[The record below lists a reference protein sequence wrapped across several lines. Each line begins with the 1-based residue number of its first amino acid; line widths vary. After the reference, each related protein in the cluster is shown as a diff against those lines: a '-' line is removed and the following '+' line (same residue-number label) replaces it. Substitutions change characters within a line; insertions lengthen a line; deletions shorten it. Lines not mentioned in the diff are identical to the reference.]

1 MKNLIFQWLITL
13 SDPSGLQ
20 SSLPAD
26 PLPKD
31 TFAKLCRCGEKHGVL
46 PALISNTISFLS
58 QNNADRLSKGRL
70 IELQSELKTAEE
82 RLHRKVAF
90 SMILRRQSDEIMQIL
105 HNHSIPAVVLKGQ
118 NFANRLYQPSF
129 LRCSTDVDI
138 LIPYKNL
145 NQIDSIMERSGYKR
159 KNSKQK
165 YTEGYGQI
173 AWQPIH
179 KIMGTVEFHWNI
191 VNSPTVRRGV
201 SLTYED
207 LQFEHTDPQIL
218 TSSAMLLVAAV
229 HAATSHAFDRLMLL
243 WDICQLC
250 REMAGPLD
258 VGYLSHIAKQTGTDK
273 SLAIALY
280 LGYKLLKVSACKCL
294 AEELQLKSYPIM
306 RLIISPNLVLR
317 QKDGFDALRRIL
329 FRELLKR

>member
-1 MKNLIFQWLITL
+1 M
-13 SDPSGLQ
+13 
-20 SSLPAD
+20 
-26 PLPKD
+26 
-31 TFAKLCRCGEKHGVL
+31 
-46 PALISNTISFLS
+46 ISNIIAFLS
-58 QNNADRLSKGRL
+58 QDCTDRLSNGGFKEIQTEL
-70 IELQSELKTAEE
+70 IKSEEQLQ
-82 RLHRKVAF
+82 RKVAF
-90 SMILRRQSDEIMQIL
+90 SMILRRQCDEIIQIL

-118 NFANRLYQPSF
+118 NFADRLYQPPS
-129 LRCSTDVDI
+129 LRCFTDVDI

-145 NQIDSIMERSGYKR
+145 NQIDSIMEKSGYKR
-159 KNSKQK
+159 KNSLRK
-165 YTEGYGQI
+165 YSEGYGQI

-179 KIMGTVEFHWNI
+179 KIMGTVEIHWNI

-218 TSSAMLLVAAV
+218 TPSAMLLVAAV

-250 REMAGPLD
+250 REKAGPLD
-258 VGYLSHIAKQTGTDK
+258 IEYLSVHSRRTGAEK
-273 SLAIALY
+273 SLYMALS
-280 LGYKLLKVSACKCL
+280 LGEKLLHVTACKL
-294 AEELQLKSYPIM
+294 IAEKLQLNSHPMM

-317 QKDGFDALRRIL
+317 QKGGLDALRRIL